1 MEHLPPVTRQL
12 IDHLRKVFP
21 PVGRQLVTIQP
32 HVIAALHHRK
42 AGEDVVIEHLEHI
55 LQQLEEQEGL
65 PNVHQGS

>member
-12 IDHLRKVFP
+12 TDYLRKVFRP
-21 PVGRQLVTIQP
+21 SPRQGVQVEP
-32 HVIAALHHRK
+32 HVIAAFHHRTEG
-42 AGEDVVIEHLEHI
+42 AEIVIEHLEHI